1 MMVVG
6 ETFEQHLPEVAMG
19 NMHEKPD
26 LTAAIESAP
35 DIPEIAAAC
44 RRVAQT
50 LGFEH
55 FIFGFRTP
63 ISLTHPCQFI
73 LSGYPRAW
81 REHYDR
87 NSYLAIDPVITR
99 ALGTILPFSWDE
111 LDKSDP
117 RVARL
122 FQEAAEYGLRHGF
135 SVPVHGGHGE
145 GGVLSLARA
154 QPPLPEALS
163 ERQQLFQQA
172 QWFSAVLQTKLR
184 KLVFEEAA
192 PPTRRLTKRER
203 DCLRLAAE
211 GQSAQDIARA
221 LRITERTV
229 VYYLNQAEEKLGTTR
244 RQHAVARGVALG
256 QIEPACYPAR
266 FSESVRLV
274 QLN

>member
-1 MMVVG
+1 MS
-6 ETFEQHLPEVAMG
+6 H
-19 NMHEKPD
+19 PD
-26 LTAAIESAP
+26 SSALTAAIESAP
-35 DIPEIAAAC
+35 DLPQIAAAC
-44 RRVAQT
+44 RGFARE

-81 REHYDR
+81 REHYDKH
-87 NSYLAIDPVITR
+87 SYLAIDPVITR
-99 ALGTILPFSWDE
+99 ALTTILPFSWEE

-122 FQEAAEYGLRHGF
+122 FDEAAEHGLRHGF

-145 GGVLSLARA
+145 GGVLSLARP
-154 QPPLPEALS
+154 QPALPAALG
-163 ERQQLFQQA
+163 ERQRLFQQA
-172 QWFSAVLQTKLR
+172 QWFAAVLQTKLR
-184 KLVFEEAA
+184 TLVFEEVA
-192 PPTRRLTKRER
+192 PEVRPLTPRER

-221 LRITERTV
+221 LNIAERTV
-229 VYYLNQAEEKLGTTR
+229 VFHLNHAEEKLGATK

-256 QIEPACYPAR
+256 QIAPASYPER
-266 FSESVRLV
+266 FSDSIRLV

>member
-1 MMVVG
+1 MANTHSDLTAVIEAAPG
-6 ETFEQHLPEVAMG
+6 IPEVA
-19 NMHEKPD
+19 
-26 LTAAIESAP
+26 
-35 DIPEIAAAC
+35 AAA
-44 RRVAQT
+44 RTFAHS

-81 REHYDR
+81 REQYDK

-99 ALGTILPFSWDE
+99 ALSTILPFDWEE

-117 RVARL
+117 RVAQL
-122 FQEAAEYGLRHGF
+122 FREAAAHGLRYGF

-154 QPPLPEALS
+154 EPALPAALS
-163 ERQQLFQQA
+163 ERQRLFQQA

-184 KLVFEEAA
+184 ALVFEETEST
-192 PPTRRLTKRER
+192 TRPLTPRER

-211 GQSAQDIARA
+211 GQSAQDIARV

-229 VYYLNQAEEKLGTTR
+229 VFHLNHAEEKLGTTR

-256 QIEPACYPAR
+256 QIEPSVYPSR
-266 FSESVRLV
+266 FSDSVRLV

>member
-1 MMVVG
+1 
-6 ETFEQHLPEVAMG
+6 MG
-19 NMHEKPD
+19 DILEGTD
-26 LTAAIESAP
+26 LTAAIEAAP
-35 DIPEIAAAC
+35 DIPEVAAAA
-44 RRVAQT
+44 RRFAQS

-99 ALGTILPFSWDE
+99 ALTTILPFDWEE

-117 RVARL
+117 RVAQL
-122 FQEAAEYGLRHGF
+122 FREAAEHGLRYGF

-154 QPPLPEALS
+154 QPPLPEALA
-163 ERQQLFQQA
+163 ERQHLFQQA
-172 QWFSAVLQTKLR
+172 QWFSAVLQTRLR
-184 KLVFEEAA
+184 GFVLQEAA
-192 PPTRRLTKRER
+192 PEATRPLTPRER

-211 GQSAQDIARA
+211 GRSAQDIARV
-221 LRITERTV
+221 LNISERTAV
-229 VYYLNQAEEKLGTTR
+229 FHLNHAEEKLGTTR

-256 QIEPACYPAR
+256 QIEPSVYPSR
-266 FSESVRLV
+266 FSDSVRLV

>member
-1 MMVVG
+1 MSNNL
-6 ETFEQHLPEVAMG
+6 ESTDFTS
-19 NMHEKPD
+19 D
-26 LTAAIESAP
+26 IEAAP
-35 DIPEIAAAC
+35 DIPEVAAAA
-44 RRVAQT
+44 RKFAHT

-63 ISLTHPCQFI
+63 ISLTHPTQFI

-99 ALGTILPFSWDE
+99 ALGSILPFDWEE
-111 LDKSDP
+111 LDKGDP
-117 RVARL
+117 RVAQL
-122 FQEAAEYGLRHGF
+122 FREAAEHGLRYGF

-145 GGVLSLARA
+145 GGVLSLARP
-154 QPPLPEALS
+154 QPPLPDALA
-163 ERQQLFQQA
+163 ERQHLFQQA

-184 KLVFEEAA
+184 RLVFQETVPDAA
-192 PPTRRLTKRER
+192 RPLTRRER

-211 GQSAQDIARA
+211 GQSAQDIARTLHIA
-221 LRITERTV
+221 ERTV
-229 VYYLNQAEEKLGTTR
+229 VFHLNHAEEKLGTKR

-256 QIEPACYPAR
+256 QIEPTVYPSR
-266 FSESVRLV
+266 FSDSVRLV

>member
-1 MMVVG
+1 MDG
-6 ETFEQHLPEVAMG
+6 ARDES
-19 NMHEKPD
+19 D
-26 LTAAIESAP
+26 LTAAIESAR
-35 DIPEIAAAC
+35 DIPQVADAC

-50 LGFEH
+50 LAFEH
-55 FIFGFRTP
+55 FIYAFRAP

-87 NSYLAIDPVITR
+87 NRYLAIDPVVMR
-99 ALGTILPFSWDE
+99 ALGTVLPFSWDE

-117 RVARL
+117 AVARL
-122 FQEAAEYGLRHGF
+122 FREAAEHGLRHGF
-135 SVPVHGGHGE
+135 SVPVHGAHGE

-154 QPPLPEALS
+154 GAPLPARVG
-163 ERQQLFQQA
+163 ERQRLFQQA
-172 QWFSAVLQTKLR
+172 QWFSAVLHQKLR
-184 KLVFEEAA
+184 QLVFDEAA
-192 PPTRRLTKRER
+192 PRRRPLTRRER

-221 LRITERTV
+221 LRIAERTV
-229 VYYLNQAEEKLGTTR
+229 VFHLNQAEEKLGARR

-266 FSESVRLV
+266 FSDSVRLV

>member
-1 MMVVG
+1 MDSAK
-6 ETFEQHLPEVAMG
+6 PEIA
-19 NMHEKPD
+19 D
-26 LTAAIESAP
+26 LATAIESAP
-35 DIPEIAAAC
+35 DIPEVAEAC
-44 RRVAQT
+44 RSVAGG

-63 ISLTHPCQFI
+63 ISLTQPCQFI

-87 NSYLAIDPVITR
+87 NSYLAIDPVIAR
-99 ALGTILPFSWDE
+99 SLGSIMPFGWDE
-111 LDKSDP
+111 LDKSGP
-117 RVARL
+117 QVAQL
-122 FQEAAEYGLRHGF
+122 FREAAEHGLRHGF

-154 QPPLPEALS
+154 ELALPEAPA
-163 ERQQLFQQA
+163 ERQKLFQEA
-172 QWFSAVLQTKLR
+172 QWLAHVLQTKLR
-184 KLVFEEAA
+184 ALVLEKAA
-192 PPTRRLTKRER
+192 PGIRRLTRRER

-211 GQSAQDIARA
+211 GQSAQNIARE
-221 LRITERTV
+221 LRIAERTV
-229 VYYLNQAEEKLGTTR
+229 VFHLNHAEEKLGTTR

>member
-1 MMVVG
+1 MNISFKDG
-6 ETFEQHLPEVAMG
+6 
-19 NMHEKPD
+19 PD

-35 DIPEIAAAC
+35 DIPQVAAAC
-44 RRVAQT
+44 REVAQA

-63 ISLTHPCQFI
+63 ISLTRPCQFI

-81 REHYDR
+81 REHYDT

-99 ALGTILPFSWDE
+99 SLSSVLPFDWEE
-111 LDKSDP
+111 LDRSDP
-117 RVARL
+117 RVAQL
-122 FQEAAEYGLRHGF
+122 FQEAAQHGLRHGF

-145 GGVLSLARA
+145 GGVLSLARPE
-154 QPPLPEALS
+154 PPLPQSLG
-163 ERQQLFQQA
+163 ERQRLFQQA
-172 QWFSAVLQTKLR
+172 QWFAAVLQTKLR
-184 KLVFEEAA
+184 AFVFEEAEA
-192 PPTRRLTKRER
+192 PLRSLTRRER

-211 GQSAQDIARA
+211 GHSATAIARMLHIA
-221 LRITERTV
+221 ERTV
-229 VYYLNQAEEKLGTTR
+229 VFHLNHAEEKLGATR
-244 RQHAVARGVALG
+244 RQQAVARGVALG

>member
-1 MMVVG
+1 MANAIEG
-6 ETFEQHLPEVAMG
+6 D
-19 NMHEKPD
+19 D
-26 LTAAIESAP
+26 LTAAIEAAP
-35 DIPEIAAAC
+35 DIPEVATAT
-44 RRVAQT
+44 RRFAHT

-63 ISLTHPCQFI
+63 ISLTRPCQFI

-99 ALGTILPFSWDE
+99 ALTTILPFDWEE
-111 LDKSDP
+111 LDKGDP
-117 RVARL
+117 RVAQL
-122 FQEAAEYGLRHGF
+122 FREAAEHGLRHGF

-154 QPPLPEALS
+154 QPPLPQALA
-163 ERQQLFQQA
+163 ERQHLFQQA

-184 KLVFEEAA
+184 QLVFEEAA
-192 PPTRRLTKRER
+192 PEGSRPLTRRERE
-203 DCLRLAAE
+203 CLRLAAE
-211 GQSAQDIARA
+211 GHSAQDIART
-221 LRITERTV
+221 LRITERTAV
-229 VYYLNQAEEKLGTTR
+229 FHLNHAEEKLGTTR

-256 QIEPACYPAR
+256 QIEPECYPAR
-266 FSESVRLV
+266 FSDSVRLV

>member
-1 MMVVG
+1 MIRQTG
-6 ETFEQHLPEVAMG
+6 GLHLTETAMSIPD
-19 NMHEKPD
+19 KPD
-26 LTAAIESAP
+26 LTAAIESAA
-35 DIPEIAAAC
+35 DIPEVAAAC
-44 RRVAQT
+44 RQVAQT

-81 REHYDR
+81 REHYDK
-87 NSYLAIDPVITR
+87 NSYLAIDPVIVR

-117 RVARL
+117 RVAQL
-122 FQEAAEYGLRHGF
+122 FREAAGHGLVHGF
-135 SVPVHGGHGE
+135 SVPVHGGAGE

-154 QPPLPEALS
+154 RPALPEDIG

-184 KLVFEEAA
+184 KLVFEEVTPDAR
-192 PPTRRLTKRER
+192 PLTPRER
-203 DCLRLAAE
+203 ECLRLAAE
-211 GQSAQDIARA
+211 GQSAQDIARVLHIA
-221 LRITERTV
+221 ERTV
-229 VYYLNQAEEKLGTTR
+229 VFHLNHAEEKLGATR

-256 QIEPACYPAR
+256 QIEPALYPAR
-266 FSESVRLV
+266 FSDSVRLV

>member
-1 MMVVG
+1 MTNNDSC
-6 ETFEQHLPEVAMG
+6 E
-19 NMHEKPD
+19 
-26 LTAAIESAP
+26 LTAGIESAT
-35 DIPEIAAAC
+35 DIPDVAAAC
-44 RRVAQT
+44 RSAAQA

-87 NSYLAIDPVITR
+87 NSYLAIDPVIAR
-99 ALGTILPFSWDE
+99 ALGTILPFDWEE

-117 RVARL
+117 RVAQL
-122 FQEAAEYGLRHGF
+122 FREAAEHGLRYGF

-154 QPPLPEALS
+154 QPALPAALG
-163 ERQQLFQQA
+163 ERQRLFQQA
-172 QWFSAVLQTKLR
+172 QWLSAVLQTRLR
-184 KLVFEEAA
+184 RLVFAENA
-192 PPTRRLTKRER
+192 PETQRPLTRRER

-211 GQSAQDIARA
+211 GQSAHDIARA

-229 VYYLNQAEEKLGTTR
+229 VFHLNHAEEKLGATK

-256 QIEPACYPAR
+256 QIEPGCYPSR
-266 FSESVRLV
+266 FADSVRLV

>member
-1 MMVVG
+1 MS
-6 ETFEQHLPEVAMG
+6 THPEA
-19 NMHEKPD
+19 D
-26 LTAAIESAP
+26 LTAAVEAAP
-35 DIPEIAAAC
+35 DVPEVAAAC
-44 RRVAQT
+44 RKFAQS

-81 REHYDR
+81 REHYDK

-117 RVARL
+117 RVAQL
-122 FQEAAEYGLRHGF
+122 FREAAEHGLRYGF
-135 SVPVHGGHGE
+135 SVPVHGGRGE
-145 GGVLSLARA
+145 GGVLSLARP
-154 QPPLPEALS
+154 QPPLPESLH
-163 ERQQLFQQA
+163 ERQRLFQQA

-184 KLVFEEAA
+184 SLVFEEVA
-192 PPTRRLTKRER
+192 PGMRPLTPRER

-221 LRITERTV
+221 LNIAERTV
-229 VYYLNQAEEKLGTTR
+229 VFHLNHAEEKLGAKR
-244 RQHAVARGVALG
+244 RQHAIARGVALG
-256 QIEPACYPAR
+256 QIEPASYPAR

>member
-1 MMVVG
+1 MTNHDNS
-6 ETFEQHLPEVAMG
+6 ELNDSSE
-19 NMHEKPD
+19 
-26 LTAAIESAP
+26 LTAGIESAT
-35 DIPEIAAAC
+35 DIPEVAAAC
-44 RRVAQT
+44 RSAAQA

-87 NSYLAIDPVITR
+87 NSYLAIDPVVAR
-99 ALGTILPFSWDE
+99 ALGTILPFDWEE

-117 RVARL
+117 AVARL
-122 FQEAAEYGLRHGF
+122 FQEAAEYGLRYGF

-154 QPPLPEALS
+154 QTPLPEVLG
-163 ERQQLFQQA
+163 ERQRLFQQA

-184 KLVFEEAA
+184 RLIFEETSPEAR
-192 PPTRRLTKRER
+192 PLTKREHE
-203 DCLRLAAE
+203 CLRLAAE

-229 VYYLNQAEEKLGTTR
+229 VFHLNHAEEKLGATR
-244 RQHAVARGVALG
+244 RQQAVARGVALG

-266 FSESVRLV
+266 FSDSVRLV

>member
-1 MMVVG
+1 
-6 ETFEQHLPEVAMG
+6 MG
-19 NMHEKPD
+19 IMEASD
-26 LTAAIESAP
+26 LTVEIEAAP
-35 DIPEIAAAC
+35 DIPQVAAAC
-44 RRVAQT
+44 RKAAQA

-81 REHYDR
+81 REHYDK

-99 ALGTILPFSWDE
+99 ALSTILPFDWEE
-111 LDKSDP
+111 LDQSDP
-117 RVARL
+117 RVAQL
-122 FQEAAEYGLRHGF
+122 FREAAEHGLRYGF

-154 QPPLPEALS
+154 QSPLPEALG
-163 ERQQLFQQA
+163 ERQRLFQQA
-172 QWFSAVLQTKLR
+172 QWLTVVLQTKLR
-184 KLVFEEAA
+184 RLIFEETASPA
-192 PPTRRLTKRER
+192 RPLTKRER
-203 DCLRLAAE
+203 ECLRLAAE
-211 GQSAQDIARA
+211 GQSANDIARV

-229 VYYLNQAEEKLGTTR
+229 VFHLNHAEEKLGTTR

-266 FSESVRLV
+266 FSDSVRLV

>member
-1 MMVVG
+1 MSSSAKEG
-6 ETFEQHLPEVAMG
+6 SALA
-19 NMHEKPD
+19 
-26 LTAAIESAP
+26 AAIE
-35 DIPEIAAAC
+35 AASNVAQVESAC
-44 RRVAQT
+44 RQVAQA

-81 REHYDR
+81 REHYDK

-99 ALGTILPFSWDE
+99 ALTTILPFSWDE
-111 LDKSDP
+111 LDKGDP

-122 FQEAAEYGLRHGF
+122 FEEAAQHGLCHGF

-145 GGVLSLARA
+145 GGVLSLARP
-154 QPPLPEALS
+154 QPPLPQEAG
-163 ERQQLFQQA
+163 ERQHLFQQA
-172 QWFSAVLQTKLR
+172 QWFAAVLQTKLR
-184 KLVFEEAA
+184 GFVHEEADA
-192 PPTRRLTKRER
+192 PTRPLTPREH

-211 GQSAQDIARA
+211 GHSAQDIARVLSIA
-221 LRITERTV
+221 ERTV
-229 VYYLNQAEEKLGTTR
+229 VFHLNHAEEKLGATR
-244 RQHAVARGVALG
+244 RQQAVARGVALG

>member
-1 MMVVG
+1 
-6 ETFEQHLPEVAMG
+6 MG
-19 NMHEKPD
+19 SANREID
-26 LTAAIESAP
+26 ALTSAIEAAP
-35 DIPEIAAAC
+35 DIPEVAEAC
-44 RRVAQT
+44 RSVAHA

-63 ISLTHPCQFI
+63 ISLTQPCQFI

-87 NSYLAIDPVITR
+87 NSYLAIDPVIAR
-99 ALGTILPFSWDE
+99 SLGSIMPFGWDE
-111 LDKSDP
+111 LDRSDP
-117 RVARL
+117 RVALL
-122 FQEAAEYGLRHGF
+122 FREAAEHGLRHGF

-154 QPPLPEALS
+154 EPPLPQSAA
-163 ERQQLFQQA
+163 ERQPLFKDA
-172 QWFSAVLQTKLR
+172 QWLAHVLQTKLR
-184 KLVFEEAA
+184 ALVFEETA
-192 PPTRRLTKRER
+192 PGTRHLTRRER

-211 GQSAQDIARA
+211 GRSAQTIARE
-221 LRITERTV
+221 LRIAERTV
-229 VYYLNQAEEKLGTTR
+229 VFHLNHAEEKLGARR

-266 FSESVRLV
+266 FAESMRLV

>member
-1 MMVVG
+1 MMLTEGSAFAKVG
-6 ETFEQHLPEVAMG
+6 MSDHDSSELA
-19 NMHEKPD
+19 
-26 LTAAIESAP
+26 AAIESAP
-35 DIPEIAAAC
+35 DIPQVAAAC
-44 RRVAQT
+44 RNVAQG

-99 ALGTILPFSWDE
+99 ALGTILPFDWEE

-117 RVARL
+117 RVAQL
-122 FQEAAEYGLRHGF
+122 FKEAAEHGLRYGF

-154 QPPLPEALS
+154 QPPLPEALA
-163 ERQQLFQQA
+163 ERQHLFQQA

-184 KLVFEEAA
+184 KLVFEETA
-192 PPTRRLTKRER
+192 PPTRPLTKRER
-203 DCLRLAAE
+203 ECLRLAAE
-211 GQSAQDIARA
+211 GQSAQDIARV
-221 LRITERTV
+221 LRITERTAV
-229 VYYLNQAEEKLGTTR
+229 FHLNHAEEKLGTTR

-256 QIEPACYPAR
+256 QIEPGCYPSR
-266 FSESVRLV
+266 FVDSVRLV

>member
-1 MMVVG
+1 
-6 ETFEQHLPEVAMG
+6 MG
-19 NMHEKPD
+19 NMREKPD

-35 DIPEIAAAC
+35 DLAEVAAAC
-44 RRVAQT
+44 RHVAAS

-55 FIFGFRTP
+55 FIYGFRTP

-99 ALGTILPFSWDE
+99 ALSTILPFAWDE

-117 RVARL
+117 AVARL
-122 FQEAAEYGLRHGF
+122 FSEAAEFGLCHGF
-135 SVPVHGGHGE
+135 SVPVHGGRGE

-154 QPPLPEALS
+154 QPPLPEEAG
-163 ERQQLFQQA
+163 ERQHLFQQA
-172 QWFSAVLQTKLR
+172 QWFAAVLQQKLR
-184 KLVFEEAA
+184 QLVFQEAA
-192 PPTRRLTKRER
+192 PQTRQLTRRER
-203 DCLRLAAE
+203 DCLRLAAD

-229 VYYLNQAEEKLGTTR
+229 VFHLNHAEEKLGAKR

-266 FSESVRLV
+266 FSDSVRLV

>member
-1 MMVVG
+1 MSSS
-6 ETFEQHLPEVAMG
+6 PDA
-19 NMHEKPD
+19 D

-35 DIPEIAAAC
+35 DLPQVADAC
-44 RRVAQT
+44 RGFAQA

-81 REHYDR
+81 REHYDK

-99 ALGTILPFSWDE
+99 ALTTILPFAWDE

-117 RVARL
+117 RVAQL
-122 FQEAAEYGLRHGF
+122 FSEAAEHGLCHGF

-145 GGVLSLARA
+145 GGVLSLARPR
-154 QPPLPEALS
+154 PPLPEALG
-163 ERQQLFQQA
+163 ERQRLFQQA
-172 QWFSAVLQTKLR
+172 QWFCAVLQTKLR
-184 KLVFEEAA
+184 ALVFEDAAA
-192 PPTRRLTKRER
+192 PKRPLTRRER

-211 GQSAQDIARA
+211 GHSAQDIART
-221 LRITERTV
+221 LRIAERTV
-229 VYYLNQAEEKLGTTR
+229 VFHLNHAEEKLGATR
-244 RQHAVARGVALG
+244 RQQAVARGVALG

>member
-1 MMVVG
+1 MAQSP
-6 ETFEQHLPEVAMG
+6 ET
-19 NMHEKPD
+19 D
-26 LTAAIESAP
+26 LTVAIQSAMDLPAVAAI
-35 DIPEIAAAC
+35 C
-44 RRVAQT
+44 RQFAQS

-63 ISLTHPCQFI
+63 ISLTQPCQFI

-99 ALGTILPFSWDE
+99 SLTSVLPFDWEE
-111 LDKSDP
+111 LDKGDP

-122 FQEAAEYGLRHGF
+122 FQEAAEHGLCHGF

-154 QPPLPEALS
+154 QPPLPQALA
-163 ERQQLFQQA
+163 ERQQLFRSA
-172 QWFSAVLQTKLR
+172 QWFAAQLQTKLR
-184 KLVFEEAA
+184 TLVFEETDA
-192 PPTRRLTKRER
+192 PVRPLTRRER

-211 GQSAQDIARA
+211 GHSAQDIARL
-221 LRITERTV
+221 LRIAERTV
-229 VYYLNQAEEKLGTTR
+229 VFHLKHAEEKLGARR
-244 RQHAVARGVALG
+244 RQQAVARGVALG

-266 FSESVRLV
+266 FIESVRLV

>member
-1 MMVVG
+1 MTNHNSSQLTAG
-6 ETFEQHLPEVAMG
+6 IESATDIPEVAV
-19 NMHEKPD
+19 
-26 LTAAIESAP
+26 
-35 DIPEIAAAC
+35 AC
-44 RRVAQT
+44 RNAAQA

-87 NSYLAIDPVITR
+87 NSYLAIDPVIAR
-99 ALGTILPFSWDE
+99 SMGSVLPFAWDE

-117 RVARL
+117 RVAQMFR
-122 FQEAAEYGLRHGF
+122 EACEHGLCHGF
-135 SVPVHGGHGE
+135 SVPIHGGHGE

-154 QPPLPEALS
+154 QPLPAEHG
-163 ERQQLFQQA
+163 ERQHLFQQA
-172 QWFSAVLQTKLR
+172 QWLAAVLQTKLR
-184 KLVFEEAA
+184 ALVFEEAA
-192 PPTRRLTKRER
+192 PPTRPLTPRER

-211 GQSAQDIARA
+211 GQSAQDIARV

-229 VYYLNQAEEKLGTTR
+229 VFHLNHAEEKLGAKR
-244 RQHAVARGVALG
+244 RQHAVARGIALG
-256 QIEPACYPAR
+256 QIEPSVYPEK
-266 FSESVRLV
+266 FSDSVRLV

>member
-1 MMVVG
+1 MDSAN
-6 ETFEQHLPEVAMG
+6 PEIAA
-19 NMHEKPD
+19 

-35 DIPEIAAAC
+35 DIPEVAEAC
-44 RRVAQT
+44 RSVARG

-63 ISLTHPCQFI
+63 ISLTQPCQFI

-87 NSYLAIDPVITR
+87 NSYLAIDPVIAR
-99 ALGTILPFSWDE
+99 ALGTIMPFAWDE
-111 LDKSDP
+111 LDRSDP
-117 RVARL
+117 RVAQL
-122 FQEAAEYGLRHGF
+122 FREAAEHGLCHGF

-154 QPPLPEALS
+154 APPLPEALA
-163 ERQQLFQQA
+163 ERQGLFQQA
-172 QWFSAVLQTKLR
+172 QWLSAVLQTKLR
-184 KLVFEEAA
+184 ALIFEDTTPGKRA
-192 PPTRRLTKRER
+192 LTPRER
-203 DCLRLAAE
+203 DCLRLAAD
-211 GQSAQDIARA
+211 GQSAQSIART
-221 LRITERTV
+221 LRIAERTV
-229 VYYLNQAEEKLGTTR
+229 VFHLNHAEEKLGANR

>member
-1 MMVVG
+1 MSNNLDG
-6 ETFEQHLPEVAMG
+6 T
-19 NMHEKPD
+19 D
-26 LTAAIESAP
+26 ITAAIEAAP
-35 DIPEIAAAC
+35 DIPEIAAAA
-44 RRVAQT
+44 RKFAHT

-63 ISLTHPCQFI
+63 ISLTHPTQFI

-81 REHYDR
+81 REHYDK

-99 ALGTILPFSWDE
+99 ALGTILPFDWEE

-117 RVARL
+117 RVAQL
-122 FQEAAEYGLRHGF
+122 FREAAEYGLRYGF

-154 QPPLPEALS
+154 QPPLPVALA
-163 ERQQLFQQA
+163 ERQHLFQQA

-184 KLVFEEAA
+184 RLVFEEVTPDA
-192 PPTRRLTKRER
+192 RQLTQREH

-221 LRITERTV
+221 LHITERTV
-229 VYYLNQAEEKLGTTR
+229 VFHLNHAEEKLGTTR

-256 QIEPACYPAR
+256 QIEPAAYPAR
-266 FSESVRLV
+266 FSDSVRLV

>member
-1 MMVVG
+1 MADILEG
-6 ETFEQHLPEVAMG
+6 TDF
-19 NMHEKPD
+19 
-26 LTAAIESAP
+26 TAAIEAAP
-35 DIPEIAAAC
+35 DIPDVAAAA
-44 RRVAQT
+44 RRFAHT

-81 REHYDR
+81 REHYDK

-99 ALGTILPFSWDE
+99 ALTTILPFDWEE

-117 RVARL
+117 RVAQL
-122 FQEAAEYGLRHGF
+122 FREAAEHGLRYGF

-154 QPPLPEALS
+154 QPPLPQALA
-163 ERQQLFQQA
+163 ERQRLFQQA

-184 KLVFEEAA
+184 ALVFEETENT
-192 PPTRRLTKRER
+192 TRPLTPRER
-203 DCLRLAAE
+203 DCLRMAAE
-211 GQSAQDIARA
+211 GQSAQDIART
-221 LRITERTV
+221 LHITERTV
-229 VYYLNQAEEKLGTTR
+229 VFHLNHAEEKLGTTR

-256 QIEPACYPAR
+256 QIEPSCYPAR

>member
-1 MMVVG
+1 MSSIQDGSDV
-6 ETFEQHLPEVAMG
+6 
-19 NMHEKPD
+19 
-26 LTAAIESAP
+26 TAAIDAAP
-35 DIPEIAAAC
+35 DIPEIAAAA
-44 RRVAQT
+44 RKFAHS

-63 ISLTHPCQFI
+63 ISLTRPCQFI

-81 REHYDR
+81 REQYDK

-99 ALGTILPFSWDE
+99 ALTTILPFDWEE

-117 RVARL
+117 RVAQL
-122 FQEAAEYGLRHGF
+122 FREAAEHGLRYGF

-154 QPPLPEALS
+154 QPPLPEALA
-163 ERQQLFQQA
+163 ERQRLFQQA

-184 KLVFEEAA
+184 GLVHEEAA
-192 PPTRRLTKRER
+192 PEAGRHLTPRER
-203 DCLRLAAE
+203 DCLRLAAD
-211 GQSAQDIARA
+211 GQSAHDIARA

-229 VYYLNQAEEKLGTTR
+229 VFHLNHAEEKLGAKR

-256 QIEPACYPAR
+256 QIEPSVYPSR
-266 FSESVRLV
+266 FSDSVRLV